1 MRQLTPTVS
10 ASRQLAPGRRVSL
23 GLDTGHMPMCLTAII
38 TGRHIAI
45 IDIRDTRAVS
55 VADSRPIGYLVA
67 RQFER

>member
-1 MRQLTPTVS
+1 
-10 ASRQLAPGRRVSL
+10 
-23 GLDTGHMPMCLTAII
+23 MCLTAII

-55 VADSRPIGYLVA
+55 VADSRSIGCLVA